1 MKSQETD
8 EPSAMPTSEPRPQ
21 AQGEARV
28 IALVAGAHY
37 ASHVMQLA
45 VPMLFPILHEAI
57 GVDFAALGLFATA
70 FFAASGLGQTAAGL
84 MVDRYGAERL
94 LIGGLALL
102 SAAILAVGLASAYW
116 ILLPLAFLAG
126 LGNSVFHPADL
137 SILSHRVREERLGR
151 AYAVH
156 NFAGSLGYATSPL
169 IIPFIAFAA
178 DWRTALILT
187 GGAGL
192 LLAGALL
199 AQRRLLASHASTAPR
214 GASGTTPPSAW
225 NFAVMRSPVMLMALA
240 YFALVSFAG
249 AGVQAF
255 GPTALTLGYGLS
267 LSAAAFA
274 VSIYLVGSAGG
285 ILMGGFLADRT
296 RRHHRVAMA
305 GVAATSVLMLLL
317 SNISHQTWLITPI
330 MLIAG
335 ASNGLTAPS
344 RDVLIRRTAQGAGL
358 GSVFGFVYSGFDL
371 GSATAPLLFGV
382 LLDRHEAHEVFVG
395 VAIAF
400 AFAVLTVMQVQHR
413 AAARTPAMTPAE

>member
-1 MKSQETD
+1 
-8 EPSAMPTSEPRPQ
+8 MPTSEPHLKPH
-21 AQGEARV
+21 GEARV
-28 IALVAGAHY
+28 IALVTGAHY

-45 VPMLFPILHEAI
+45 VPMLFPILHDAL

-70 FFAASGLGQTAAGL
+70 FFSASGLGQPAAGL
-84 MVDRYGAERL
+84 LVDRYGADRL

-102 SAAILAVGLASAYW
+102 SGAIVAIGLVSAYW
-116 ILLPLAFLAG
+116 MLLPLGFLAG

-137 SILSHRVREERLGR
+137 SILSHRVRDERLGR
-151 AYAVH
+151 AFAMH
-156 NFAGSLGYATSPL
+156 NFTGSLGYATSPL
-169 IIPFIAFAA
+169 IVPFIAVTAN
-178 DWRTALILT
+178 WRTALIVT

-192 LLAGALL
+192 VLAGVLV
-199 AQRRLLASHASTAPR
+199 AQRRLLAGQSSITPRRGSAAAAPN
-214 GASGTTPPSAW
+214 AW
-225 NFAVMRSPVMLMALA
+225 NFAVVRSPVILMAFA

-249 AGVQAF
+249 GGIQAF

-274 VSIYLVGSAGG
+274 VSVYLIGSASG
-285 ILMGGFLADRT
+285 ILIGGFLADRT
-296 RRHHRVAMA
+296 QQHHRVAMA
-305 GVAATSVLMLLL
+305 GVGVTSALMLVL
-317 SNISHQTWLITPI
+317 SNTSAGSWLIMPI

-371 GSATAPLLFGV
+371 GSATAPFLFGI
-382 LLDRHEAHEVFVG
+382 LLDRQATHHVFLG

-400 AFAVLTVMQVQHR
+400 ALAVFTVMQVQQR
-413 AAARTPAMTPAE
+413 ATARTPAMSLAE